1 VSALPLYLF
10 ACALYA
16 LVALAS
22 AVAAAAGVR
31 AGRPRGH
38 LVRWILLAA
47 LFAALIAW
55 RLLEIEDSLRD
66 GWRGAL
72 KADAIYDRRREF
84 QRPAAALVFL
94 AGAALAAWLGFRT
107 VRQAGGRLDL
117 FAGLASLCGLGMI
130 TLVGLRLVSLSPVDK
145 LLYGPLKLNW
155 FADIGGSLAVLGL
168 AAAYVHRARRG
179 VSTAR

>member
-1 VSALPLYLF
+1 MFV
-10 ACALYA
+10 
-16 LVALAS
+16 
-22 AVAAAAGVR
+22 
-31 AGRPRGH
+31 
-38 LVRWILLAA
+38 
-47 LFAALIAW
+47 
-55 RLLEIEDSLRD
+55 
-66 GWRGAL
+66 
-72 KADAIYDRRREF
+72 
-84 QRPAAALVFL
+84 

-168 AAAYVHRARRG
+168 AAAYVHRARRRF
-179 VSTAR
+179 STAR